1 MPIHLVRC
9 RREDGMAFRIGLV
22 FLAVFLLL
30 RTAAMAQDLPPDQQL
45 PPVASP
51 THRVD
56 VGQLPVLDTTP
67 AFNPDAATQQ
77 WLARLSPEAR
87 AKSDAYTEGGEVL
100 QFVDLIYGL
109 GVAALLLWL
118 QISARIRD
126 WAEEL
131 TRGRAWQVML
141 YAVVY
146 VAAVTVLTLP
156 LSIYEGYVRE
166 HDFGLSNQSFLQWAG
181 DFATMFA
188 VTLAGAVIFLPLLY
202 AAIRAAQRTWWLWGA
217 GLSILFMIFMLVIY
231 PVAVAPLFNHYSA
244 LPETPLKQQILS
256 LARANGVP
264 ADTVWVDDESR
275 QSSRISANVSGFLG
289 TTQITLND
297 NLLNQGTPDEVLA
310 VVGHEMGHYVLGHT
324 LRMVLLFGLVILVG
338 FGFVALG
345 FRYATDLFG
354 GNWQVRQPDDVAGL
368 PLIVALMSI
377 FMFLATPVTNSIT
390 RTTEKEADLFGV
402 NAVRKPDA
410 FASVVLKLSPY
421 RKLDPGPVEEAI
433 FFDHPSGRNRIAMMM
448 NWKAE
453 HIRDPDI
460 RDSVRDN
467 PH

>member
-1 MPIHLVRC
+1 
-9 RREDGMAFRIGLV
+9 V

-30 RTAAMAQDLPPDQQL
+30 GAPVMAQDLPPDQQL

-56 VGQLPVLDTTP
+56 VGQLAVLDTTP
-67 AFNPDAATQQ
+67 TFNPDAATEA

-87 AKSDAYTEGGEVL
+87 AKSDAYAEGGYML
-100 QFVDLIYGL
+100 QFLDLIYGL

-118 QISARIRD
+118 QISSRIRD

-146 VAAVTVLTLP
+146 VAAITVMTLP

-166 HDFGLSNQSFLQWAG
+166 HDFGLSNQTFLQWAG

-188 VTLAGAVIFLPLLY
+188 VTLTAAVIFLPLLY
-202 AAIRAAQRTWWLWGA
+202 AAIRAARQTWWLWGA
-217 GLSILFMIFMLVIY
+217 GLSILFMVFMLVIY
-231 PVAVAPLFNHYSA
+231 PVAVAPLFNHYSP

-264 ADTVWVDDESR
+264 ADTVWVVDESR

-289 TTQITLND
+289 TTQISLND

-324 LRMVLLFGLVILVG
+324 LRLVLLFGLVILAG

-377 FMFLATPVTNSIT
+377 FMFLATPVTNSIS
-390 RTTEKEADLFGV
+390 RVAEREADLFGV

-410 FASVVLKLSPY
+410 FASVVLKLSSY

-433 FFDHPSGRNRIAMMM
+433 FFDHPSGKNRIAMMM

-453 HIRDPDI
+453 HIRDTDI
-460 RDSVRDN
+460 RDTVRDN

>member
-1 MPIHLVRC
+1 MTL
-9 RREDGMAFRIGLV
+9 RIGLV
-22 FLAVFLLL
+22 ILAVFLLL
-30 RTAAMAQDLPPDQQL
+30 RMPLMAQDLPPDQQL
-45 PPVASP
+45 PPVAAP

-56 VGQLPVLDTTP
+56 VNQLPVLDTSP
-67 AFNPDAATQQ
+67 AFNPDSATQQ
-77 WLARLSPEAR
+77 WLARLPPEAR
-87 AKSDAYTEGGEVL
+87 AKSDAYAEGGEVL

-126 WAEEL
+126 WAEERS
-131 TRGRAWQVML
+131 RGRAWQVML

-146 VAAVTVLTLP
+146 VAAITVMALP

-166 HDFGLSNQSFLQWAG
+166 HDYGFSKQTFLQWAG
-181 DFATMFA
+181 DFATTFA
-188 VTLAGAVIFLPLLY
+188 VTVTAAVIFLPLLY
-202 AAIRAAQRTWWLWGA
+202 AAIRAAPQTWWLRGA

-231 PVAVAPLFNHYSA
+231 PVVVAPLFNHYSP

-264 ADTVWVDDESR
+264 ADTVWVADESR

-289 TTQITLND
+289 TPQISLND

-377 FMFLATPVTNSIT
+377 FFFLTMPVTNSIT
-390 RTTEKEADLFGV
+390 RATEREADLFGV

-410 FASVVLKLSPY
+410 FASVVLKLSSY
-421 RKLDPGPVEEAI
+421 RKLDPGAI
-433 FFDHPSGRNRIAMMM
+433 EDAVFFDHPSGKSRIAMLM

-460 RDSVRDN
+460 RDTVRDN